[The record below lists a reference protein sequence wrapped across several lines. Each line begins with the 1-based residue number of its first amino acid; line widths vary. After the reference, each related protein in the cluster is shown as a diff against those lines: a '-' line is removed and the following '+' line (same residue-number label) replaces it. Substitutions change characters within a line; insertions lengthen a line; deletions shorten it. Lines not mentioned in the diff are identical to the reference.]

1 MELAGPPQ
9 PDVEVP
15 AVVSRLAGGAPVRP
29 VWRNELGGLTFEL
42 GGGPS
47 GPGSPRRFV
56 KWAPSGTA
64 DLPAQAAR
72 LRWAGAFTPVP
83 PVLAPSEDGDGD
95 GLLTEALAGENAVSP
110 RWLARPA
117 DAAEAIGAGLRAF
130 HSALPVPDC
139 PFRSDPGPGA
149 PPTPTSGR
157 GGVPRRRLRAEHA
170 DRHGRSLVRARR
182 PRRARRRRPVVRP
195 GHRHLEPGLELRA
208 GLAGRPARRLPHRAR
223 PGADGALPDLV
234 GQRADLVL
242 SWVEFERRSATTGW
256 AVV

>member
-56 KWAPSGTA
+56 KWAPPGTA
-64 DLPAQAAR
+64 DLPAEAAR

-83 PVLAPSEDGDGD
+83 PVLALSEDGDGD
-95 GLLTEALAGENAVSP
+95 WLLTEALAGENAVSP

-139 PFRSDPGPGA
+139 PFRSTWYGDPGPGA
-149 PPTPTSGR
+149 PPTPPRDVVVCHGDACAPNTLIGTDGR
-157 GGVPRRRLRAEHA
+157 WCGHVDLGALGVG
-170 DRHGRSLVRARR
+170 DRWSDLAIATWSLDWNYG
-182 PRRARRRRPVVRP
+182 P
-195 GHRHLEPGLELRA
+195 GWRDAL
-208 GLAGRPARRLPHRAR
+208 LAGYRIA
-223 PGADGALPDLV
+223 PDP
-234 GQRADLVL
+234 
-242 SWVEFERRSATTGW
+242 ERMAHYRTLWGSAPTSC
-256 AVV
+256 